1 MVMNALLV
9 NDDSAPLNTWYSAVE
24 RAWQRYLSQIG
35 EADFVELVADVCD
48 VIQEGQNVRVGKDP
62 NNGSDLEWVDRNGDR
77 CLGWCWIDR
86 YEDSDINAIV
96 GVLRGHEEIAQ
107 AIIFSAMEE
116 FPAEIERLAEETRAI
131 QLVDGCALYG
141 LVQRT
146 LTDPAAQGAV
156 RSWEHGRTI
165 E

>member
-24 RAWQRYLSQIG
+24 RAWQTYLSQIG
-35 EADFVELVADVCD
+35 EADFVELIADVCD
-48 VIQEGQNVRVGKDP
+48 VIRGGQNVRVGKDP

-77 CLGWCWIDR
+77 CLGWCWIDG
-86 YEDSDINAIV
+86 YEDSDINAIA
-96 GVLRGHEEIAQ
+96 GVLRRHEEIAQ
-107 AIIFSAMEE
+107 AIIFSPAGE
-116 FPAEIERLAEETRAI
+116 FPAEIERLAQETKAI
-131 QLVDGCALYG
+131 RLVDRRALYG
-141 LVQRT
+141 LVHRT
-146 LTDPAAQGAV
+146 LNDPVAQGAV